1 MRVEQQPGFVLHA
14 RPWRETSLLL
24 DVLSRD
30 HGRIGLVA
38 RGVRGAKTRLPRSLL
53 QPLLPLVL
61 SYGGA
66 GELATLTA
74 AEPDGAPFALGG
86 EALLCALYVNE
97 LVARLLPRND
107 AHDDVFDAYRAT
119 LARLAGAESSA
130 WTLRRFE
137 RDLLAALGYGAVL
150 DCDESGAP
158 LDAERDYAYRFEAG
172 PVPWRAAADGLRLR
186 GSALLALGADRQP
199 DAEDL
204 ASLRRLMRGL
214 IAHHLGGATLRA
226 WSLFQAPPG
235 AGSMRG
241 ER

>member
-24 DVLSRD
+24 DVLTRD
-30 HGRIGLVA
+30 FGRIGLIA
-38 RGVRGAKTRLPRSLL
+38 RGVRGAKTRLPRSQL
-53 QPLLPLVL
+53 QPLLPLVM

-74 AEPDGAPFALGG
+74 AEARRQGGELAG

-107 AHDDVFDAYRAT
+107 AHDDVFDAYRVT
-119 LARLAGAESSA
+119 LARLAGTESTA

-137 RDLLAALGYGAVL
+137 RDLLASLGYGAVL

-158 LDAERDYAYRFEAG
+158 LQAERDYAYRFDAG
-172 PVPWRAAADGLRLR
+172 PVPWRAANDGLRLR
-186 GSALLALGADRQP
+186 GSALLALGLDRQP
-199 DAEDL
+199 DVQDL
-204 ASLRRLMRGL
+204 AALRRLMRGL
-214 IAHHLGGATLRA
+214 IAHHLGGASLRA
-226 WSLFQAPPG
+226 WSLFQVPP
-235 AGSMRG
+235 AGGSGRS